1 MNTVK
6 LEELFIQR
14 MSSCNWSKSTVENYA
29 SQVHRFLQQFKNRE
43 RAKEISADDIEKYLL
58 QKSVVNSRKH
68 ARCAIQAFYKLVVN
82 QPMKLSNIPWP
93 KGEKKLP
100 QPLDVSDIKKILSV
114 CDNLKHRSII
124 MLLYGC
130 GLRVGEVIN
139 LKPNDIDSKRMVINI
154 IAGKG
159 KKDRQVMLPESLLF
173 MLRQYFK
180 TYRPKEYLFNGQN
193 QNAQYTA
200 RSINEFLKTYAAKA
214 GVKERLYA
222 HLLRHCF
229 ATHLLEAGTDISVIQ
244 KLLGHNHLKT
254 TQIYTHVSTSLISK
268 VNSPLSLL
276 A

>member
-6 LEELFIQR
+6 AEEIFIQR
-14 MSSCNWSKSTVENYA
+14 MKSRNWSESTIKNYA
-29 SQVHRFLQQFKNRE
+29 SQVHYFLNQFKHKE
-43 RAKEISADDIEKYLL
+43 RAKEISADEIEKYLL
-58 QKSVVNSRKH
+58 QKSVINSRKH
-68 ARCAIQAFYKLVVN
+68 ARCAIQAFYKHVVL

-93 KGEKKLP
+93 KKEQKLP
-100 QPLDVSDIKKILSV
+100 QPLDVSDIQKILSV
-114 CDNLKHRSII
+114 CQNLKHRSII

-130 GLRVGEVIN
+130 GLRVSEVIN
-139 LKPNDIDSKRMVINI
+139 LKPENIDSKRMIINI

-159 KKDRQVMLPESLLF
+159 KKDRQVMLPETLLL

-180 TYRPKEYLFNGQN
+180 AEKPKDYLFNGQFCN
-193 QNAQYTA
+193 QYTA
-200 RSINEFLKTYAAKA
+200 RSINEFLKTYAKKA
-214 GVKERLYA
+214 GVKEHVHA

-268 VNSPLSLL
+268 VNSPLNFVV
-276 A
+276 